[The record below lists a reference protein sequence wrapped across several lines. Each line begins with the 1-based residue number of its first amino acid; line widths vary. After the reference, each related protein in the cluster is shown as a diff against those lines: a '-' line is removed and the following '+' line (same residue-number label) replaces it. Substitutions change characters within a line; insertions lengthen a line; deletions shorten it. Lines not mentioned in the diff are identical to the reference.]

1 LWFEKVFRR
10 GCKGAAF
17 LHRYADDFVC
27 GFGRAEE
34 AERFYNE
41 LEERLRKFGLELAK
55 DKTQVIPSV
64 VIVRERQAS
73 SFWVS
78 SFAGV

>member
-1 LWFEKVFRR
+1 VHEGTDISANLTVGDSEE
-10 GCKGAAF
+10 G
-17 LHRYADDFVC
+17 ADDFVC
-27 GFGRAEE
+27 GFERAEE

-41 LEERLRKFGLELAK
+41 LEERYGRSGWNWRE
-55 DKTQVIPSV
+55 TRHGSYRSV
-64 VIVRERQAS
+64 VIDRERRAL